1 MGPFSFLGVRGV
13 SSQHPSS
20 VRRDG
25 GLIVLASR
33 LYPPAVSSRCL
44 APAAWAVGLVAC
56 WVVSSG
62 VGGVVRAALFF
73 PWFLGHLPG

>member
-25 GLIVLASR
+25 GPTVLASR
-33 LYPPAVSSRCL
+33 LHPAVLSSRCL

-56 WVVSSG
+56 WVVSSSL
-62 VGGVVRAALFF
+62 GGVVRAALFF